1 VLTWTVGDP
10 SPFDYPGVT
19 YVNDAV
25 WWRDTFVAVG
35 YTIDESR
42 VHGRIWTSPD
52 GLAWELE
59 REERLDLVFDRIF
72 VIGDGVA
79 IMGIHRA
86 PDVGE
91 KEGATNPGL
100 WTSTDGRI
108 WVESALPD
116 ELFAH
121 QHVKA
126 QAAGSAGWLIHTNDL
141 IDGHER
147 WISGD
152 KQGSWRTVDVGSA
165 FGGGDVFLTAS
176 ESGWFAFGTKG
187 SQPAGAQAGDPAD
200 DRGAIWLSSDAERWE
215 AAFINRPGTGV
226 YQILRVA
233 GGWIALGSDH
243 GGCRRCMVQ
252 TTLAWRS
259 NDGRT
264 WAPIEIGQSEMNRFG
279 GLVVASDGK
288 RAIAI
293 DTVAERVRVRELTD
307 GRTFRVIPNGFDVS
321 VGATQLPDFS
331 RPYVGPMGV
340 VAFDQ
345 VDLKEGPMNAY
356 LVPYL
361 GAAGGAT
368 P

>member
-79 IMGIHRA
+79 IMGSHRA

-108 WVESALPD
+108 WVESALPE

-126 QAAGSAGWLIHTNDL
+126 MAASNTGWLIHANDL

-152 KQGSWRTVDVGSA
+152 KHGSWRTADVRSA
-165 FGGGDVFLTAS
+165 FGGGDVFITAS

-200 DRGAIWLSSDAERWE
+200 DRGAIWLSSDAEHWE
-215 AAFINRPGTGV
+215 PASINRPGTGV
-226 YQILRVA
+226 HRIVRVA
-233 GGWIALGSDH
+233 GGWIALGTDH
-243 GGCRRCMVQ
+243 EGCRRCMDH
-252 TTLAWRS
+252 TMLAWRS
-259 NDGRT
+259 SDGRI
-264 WAPIEIGQSEMNRFG
+264 WSPIEVGQSEMNRFG
-279 GLVVASDGK
+279 GLVLSSDGN

-293 DTVAERVRVRELTD
+293 DTVAERVRVREITD

-321 VGATQLPDFS
+321 VGTTDLPDFS

-345 VDLKEGPMNAY
+345 MAHKEEPIRHY
-356 LVPYL
+356 VVPYL
-361 GAAGGAT
+361 GAAGGL